1 MHAAVAAGIYPD
13 IHAAADAMG
22 KLRRDA
28 YVPDPERADAY
39 DALYAHYR
47 ELHDRYGDGELM
59 HDLRRPRELVR
70 G

>member
-1 MHAAVAAGIYPD
+1 
-13 IHAAADAMG
+13 MG

-28 YVPDPERADAY
+28 YVPDRERADAY

-59 HDLRRPRELVR
+59 HDLRRPRELVH